1 MTTSTDKTY
10 ITKNYIADMDKL
22 IRQNCSKYNGLNVL
36 AKEFLPSKNEDIVIE
51 NIYDD
56 ILQKKY
62 ENLDWEVLL
71 PRKLKYEFETVDH
84 LGITQNIGVWDDKSR
99 I

>member
-51 NIYDD
+51 NIYD
-56 ILQKKY
+56 
-62 ENLDWEVLL
+62 ENTFFN
-71 PRKLKYEFETVDH
+71 KLEYEF
-84 LGITQNIGVWDDKSR
+84 IQQNVWLFE
-99 I
+99 